1 MKTLR
6 MFGALLVMCVM
17 CLNFVACDDDN
28 GNEPSPYFTAD
39 ELVETTWSGTN
50 EAQAIYE
57 IKIINKTDLTLN
69 IKGSDGTV
77 YVDNETLKYQYNPE
91 NGNFTSSYN
100 EDPIK
105 GQVTKTTM
113 TFTVGDDE
121 EQITLNKK

>member
-1 MKTLR
+1 
-6 MFGALLVMCVM
+6 MFGALLLTCVM

-28 GNEPSPYFTAD
+28 ENEPSLYFTAD
-39 ELVETTWSGTN
+39 ELVGTVWSGTN
-50 EAQAIYE
+50 KAQDNYE
-57 IKIINKTDLTLN
+57 IKIVNKTDLTLN
-69 IKGSDGTV
+69 IKSSEGTV
-77 YVDNETLKYQYNPE
+77 YVDNETLKYQYNQE

-100 EDPIK
+100 EDQIK